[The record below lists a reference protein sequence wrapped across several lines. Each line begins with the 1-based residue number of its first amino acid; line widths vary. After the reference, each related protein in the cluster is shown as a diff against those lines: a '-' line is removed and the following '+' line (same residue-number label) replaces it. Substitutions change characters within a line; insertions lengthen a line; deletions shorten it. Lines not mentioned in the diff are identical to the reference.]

1 VAFVH
6 LPADSVTAARRDLDQ
21 RAVRSAVVIG
31 NGFKLSHS
39 AARQDLVQFLGSPG
53 RGLRLVGPNCVGTMS
68 PPSGAHLNFSGVL
81 QTTPARA
88 GSAALVTQSGT
99 TGNGILVSLL
109 HRGAGLSHCFSTGDE
124 LEADALEV
132 TADLL
137 PRPEVSYV
145 GLLIEGIDIDWLPE
159 VRQAMNHYG
168 KQVFVVKVADTDLG
182 RMPPVSSVVGMSVS
196 GRAA

>member
-53 RGLRLVGPNCVGTMS
+53 RGLRLVGPNCVG
-68 PPSGAHLNFSGVL
+68 
-81 QTTPARA
+81 
-88 GSAALVTQSGT
+88 
-99 TGNGILVSLL
+99 
-109 HRGAGLSHCFSTGDE
+109 
-124 LEADALEV
+124 
-132 TADLL
+132 
-137 PRPEVSYV
+137 
-145 GLLIEGIDIDWLPE
+145 LLIEGIDIDWLPE

-168 KQVFVVKVADTDLG
+168 KQGFVVKVTDTDLG